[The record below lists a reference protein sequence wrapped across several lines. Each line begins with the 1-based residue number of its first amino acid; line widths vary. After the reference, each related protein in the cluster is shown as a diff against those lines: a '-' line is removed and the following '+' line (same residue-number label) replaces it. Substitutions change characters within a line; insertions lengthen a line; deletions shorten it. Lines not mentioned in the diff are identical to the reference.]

1 MFMTIYQSLVN
12 KMVTNPLA
20 LNYEKVLWKLHT
32 LANLVLDLKLANKA
46 DLKKPHTIFQHIAVA
61 HLAWNKVNLCDT
73 SITKKIDLVPTIV
86 ARTSKGPHDHYACV
100 SCEMATNQHQ
110 KG

>member
-61 HLAWNKVNLCDT
+61 HLAWNKVSLENKSFD
-73 SITKKIDLVPTIV
+73 IKIILVPTIM

-100 SCEMATNQHQ
+100 SSQMATN
-110 KG
+110 